1 MPRPLPP
8 RWDGKKREVTR
19 RYMAQERKTQ
29 TGSTN
34 RRADVPTSGNSARP
48 PVVPISEVS
57 AALALYAAA
66 FFVVAELTLAWARH
80 LPLLPFFFC
89 GGGFAALIALVASRS
104 YTPGWFG
111 FDKMSRE
118 EARDQTARFL
128 ALLLMTKFISVVV
141 AVSGGTASPFASL
154 LFVPVFIGALY
165 FGVEGSVAAGAAI
178 FLLFVILGAW
188 KPTAFVVQKGDV
200 LQGIVFLWVSLFA
213 GLVVRRLERAARTAQ
228 VRAKQQADR
237 AARFEWF
244 SDTSMMM
251 EAMTELEPMLGA
263 GLLRVDELVPCDT
276 VAVFLREPD
285 GPDFLL
291 AQTLGIADTA
301 VNLHRVPLAD
311 QNAIHEAEYEV
322 PLFWSSDT
330 NEDAAPDAGA
340 LASPVGIFAELDRE
354 ARHIVVVPLRT
365 FGDVFGVLYVGRHG
379 EKGFSPAE
387 RADLVQM
394 ARRIVYPIQRVRL
407 QALATTDALTG
418 LANQRAFRRRLQ
430 TEVERAGRYRHSL
443 ALLIIDIDHFK
454 NINDTFGHRS
464 GDAVL
469 AQMGRILSRACR
481 GIDLA
486 ARYGGE
492 ELAIICP
499 ETLESE
505 ALRIAERVRRAVTE
519 HEFVLTNG
527 EYTRL
532 TVSVGVATLPR
543 NAGDAPSLVEA
554 ADVGMYQAKQGGR
567 NRVCL
572 VRSSGPAR
580 PGTVVSAR

>member
-1 MPRPLPP
+1 
-8 RWDGKKREVTR
+8 
-19 RYMAQERKTQ
+19 MAQERKTR
-29 TGSTN
+29 TGSKAN
-34 RRADVPTSGNSARP
+34 RRAASPASGPLARP
-48 PVVPISEVS
+48 ADPPSVKAS
-57 AALALYAAA
+57 ANIALSAAA
-66 FFVVAELTLAWARH
+66 FFVVAELVLAWARH
-80 LPLLPFFFC
+80 LPLLPFFVC
-89 GGGFAALIALVASRS
+89 GGGFAALIALVASHL
-104 YTPGWFG
+104 YTPNWFG
-111 FDKMSRE
+111 GDKNRRE

-141 AVSGGTASPFASL
+141 AVTGGTASPFAAL

-165 FGVEGSVAAGAAI
+165 FGVAGSAAAGTAVCV
-178 FLLFVILGAW
+178 LFVILGAW
-188 KPTAFVVQKGDV
+188 KPTAFIVQKGDV
-200 LQGIVFLWVSLFA
+200 LQGVVFLWVSLFA

-228 VRAKQQADR
+228 IRAKHQFDR
-237 AARFEWF
+237 ASRYEWF

-251 EAMTELEPMLGA
+251 EAMSELEPMLGA
-263 GLLRVDELVPCDT
+263 GLLRVDELVASDT

-291 AQTLGIADTA
+291 AQTLGIADNA
-301 VNLHRVPLAD
+301 VGLHRVPLAD
-311 QNAIHEAEYEV
+311 QNAIHEADYDV
-322 PLFWSSDT
+322 PLFWT
-330 NEDAAPDAGA
+330 KYPEGLAEN
-340 LASPVGIFAELDRE
+340 ASPIGIFTDLDKD

-365 FGDVFGVLYVGRHG
+365 FGDVFGVLYAGRRG
-379 EKGFSPAE
+379 EKGFTASE

-407 QALATTDALTG
+407 HALATTDALTG

-454 NINDTFGHRS
+454 KINDTFGHRS

-481 GIDLA
+481 GIDMA

-505 ALRIAERVRRAVTE
+505 ALRIAERVRRAVVE

-527 EYTRL
+527 EFTRL

-543 NAGDAPSLVEA
+543 NAHDAPSLVEA
-554 ADVGMYQAKQGGR
+554 ADAGMYQAKQTGR

-572 VRSSGPAR
+572 VRSNGSTKS
-580 PGTVVSAR
+580 GTVALTR